1 MKAHVDPVKCDG
13 FGACRDALADVFLLD
28 EWGYAYVRDGGLV
41 PEGKEDLARQAV
53 IRCPVQA
60 ISLSEE

>member
-1 MKAHVDPVKCDG
+1 MRAHVDPVKCDG
-13 FGACRDALADVFLLD
+13 FGECRDALPDVFLLD
-28 EWGYAYVRDGGLV
+28 EWGYAYVEQDGYV

-60 ISLSEE
+60 VSLSED